1 MAAHSDDPND
11 LESRLDYDESDDLDI
26 PEQANKH
33 PEHDRA
39 DFHEFLS
46 SLQKTMSTQTALL
59 SILVA
64 ERQDEKRTNTS
75 SVPASASSS
84 KRQKY
89 DSNDTQPQVG
99 LQDIAAETATTNA
112 SEEAT
117 NNASEEATNSVSESD
132 NEQHTSEQND
142 DRLSVHG
149 DEHDPDLAGS
159 MSEDEDNTSLLT
171 KIGESLCPTEDH
183 GPQVIEKLS
192 QLVNT
197 KFVMD
202 LDLEKRKQLSEKYK
216 TPKNCEA
223 LYVPRVNPEIW
234 GKLNPTTKQR
244 DIKMSTLQDLLLRVS
259 NAVIISL
266 NTLLDCREKR
276 SIPDYKS
283 VMSNLIDCI
292 ASIALIG
299 HVHKELSFKRRDQI
313 RPSLTNEFKPACSRN
328 NKIEKSLFGDDL
340 SKVLQDLRATS
351 KVVNNLTHMPT
362 SGKPRSSAN
371 YNSAST
377 SRPHFLPHQGGAI
390 TLPGPIDH
398 TGKIKAQQRRS
409 S

>member
-1 MAAHSDDPND
+1 M
-11 LESRLDYDESDDLDI
+11 
-26 PEQANKH
+26 
-33 PEHDRA
+33 
-39 DFHEFLS
+39 
-46 SLQKTMSTQTALL
+46 
-59 SILVA
+59 
-64 ERQDEKRTNTS
+64 
-75 SVPASASSS
+75 
-84 KRQKY
+84 
-89 DSNDTQPQVG
+89 
-99 LQDIAAETATTNA
+99 
-112 SEEAT
+112 
-117 NNASEEATNSVSESD
+117 
-132 NEQHTSEQND
+132 
-142 DRLSVHG
+142 HG
-149 DEHDPDLAGS
+149 DDHDPDLAGP

-202 LDLEKRKQLSEKYK
+202 LDLEKRKQLFQKYK
-216 TPKNCEA
+216 TPN
-223 LYVPRVNPEIW
+223 VPRVNPEIW
-234 GKLNPTTKQR
+234 GKLNPITKQR

-292 ASIALIG
+292 ALIG

-313 RPSLTNEFKPACSRN
+313 RPSLTNELKPACSRN
-328 NKIEKSLFGDDL
+328 NKIHKSLFGDDL

-351 KVVNNLTHMPT
+351 KVVNNLTHMPN

-371 YNSAST
+371 HNSAST
-377 SRPHFLPHQGGAI
+377 SRPHFYRIRGGAI
-390 TLPGPIDH
+390 TLPDPIDH

-409 S
+409 SREHELFSLRGKRFSPIC

>member
-1 MAAHSDDPND
+1 FDYFYAVYLGNMAAHSDDPND
-11 LESRLDYDESDDLDI
+11 LESRLDYDESDDLDM
-26 PEQANKH
+26 PEQTNKD

-64 ERQDEKRTNTS
+64 ERQGEKRANTS
-75 SVPASASSS
+75 SVTASASSS

-89 DSNDTQPQVG
+89 DSNDIQPQVG

-117 NNASEEATNSVSESD
+117 NNASAEATNSVSESD
-132 NEQHTSEQND
+132 NEQYTSEQND

-216 TPKNCEA
+216 TPKN
-223 LYVPRVNPEIW
+223 Y
-234 GKLNPTTKQR
+234 
-244 DIKMSTLQDLLLRVS
+244 
-259 NAVIISL
+259 
-266 NTLLDCREKR
+266 CREKR

-283 VMSNLIDCI
+283 VMSNLIDC
-292 ASIALIG
+292 IALIG

-313 RPSLTNEFKPACSRN
+313 RPSLTNEFKPACSCN
-328 NKIEKSLFGDDL
+328 NKMEKSLFGDNL
-340 SKVLQDLRATS
+340 SKA
-351 KVVNNLTHMPT
+351 
-362 SGKPRSSAN
+362 
-371 YNSAST
+371 
-377 SRPHFLPHQGGAI
+377 
-390 TLPGPIDH
+390 
-398 TGKIKAQQRRS
+398 
-409 S
+409 

>member
-1 MAAHSDDPND
+1 VSQLRPA
-11 LESRLDYDESDDLDI
+11 R
-26 PEQANKH
+26 ANV
-33 PEHDRA
+33 R
-39 DFHEFLS
+39 
-46 SLQKTMSTQTALL
+46 
-59 SILVA
+59 
-64 ERQDEKRTNTS
+64 N
-75 SVPASASSS
+75 
-84 KRQKY
+84 

-99 LQDIAAETATTNA
+99 LQDKAAETATTNA
-112 SEEAT
+112 PEEAT
-117 NNASEEATNSVSESD
+117 INASGEATNSVSESD

-149 DEHDPDLAGS
+149 DDHDPDLAGP

-183 GPQVIEKLS
+183 GPQVIEKLA

-216 TPKNCEA
+216 TQKNCEA

-234 GKLNPTTKQR
+234 GKLNPITKQR

-266 NTLLDCREKR
+266 NTLLDCGEKR

-283 VMSNLIDCI
+283 VMSNLIDC
-292 ASIALIG
+292 IALIG

-313 RPSLTNEFKPACSRN
+313 RPSLTNELKPACSRN
-328 NKIEKSLFGDDL
+328 NKIHKSLFGDDL

-351 KVVNNLTHMPT
+351 KVVNNLTHMPN
-362 SGKPRSSAN
+362 SGKSRSSADHN
-371 YNSAST
+371 ST
-377 SRPHFLPHQGGAI
+377 STSTPSFFTASGEGPLPSPTQSIIPVKSRPNKEEVHENMNCFLS
-390 TLPGPIDH
+390 
-398 TGKIKAQQRRS
+398 QR
-409 S
+409 

>member
-11 LESRLDYDESDDLDI
+11 LESRLDYDESDDLDML
-26 PEQANKH
+26 EQANKD
-33 PEHDRA
+33 PEHDKA
-39 DFHEFLS
+39 DF
-46 SLQKTMSTQTALL
+46 
-59 SILVA
+59 
-64 ERQDEKRTNTS
+64 REKRANTS
-75 SVPASASSS
+75 SVTASASSS

-89 DSNDTQPQVG
+89 DSKDTQPQVG
-99 LQDIAAETATTNA
+99 FIQDIAAETATTNA
-112 SEEAT
+112 SEKAT

-132 NEQHTSEQND
+132 NEQHTNEQND

-149 DEHDPDLAGS
+149 DEHDPDFVGS

-171 KIGESLCPTEDH
+171 KIGESLCLTEDH
-183 GPQVIEKLS
+183 GPQVIKKLS

-202 LDLEKRKQLSEKYK
+202 LDLKKRKQLSEKYK

-266 NTLLDCREKR
+266 NTRLDCREKR

-292 ASIALIG
+292 ALIG
-299 HVHKELSFKRRDQI
+299 HVHKELS
-313 RPSLTNEFKPACSRN
+313 
-328 NKIEKSLFGDDL
+328 
-340 SKVLQDLRATS
+340 
-351 KVVNNLTHMPT
+351 
-362 SGKPRSSAN
+362 
-371 YNSAST
+371 
-377 SRPHFLPHQGGAI
+377 
-390 TLPGPIDH
+390 
-398 TGKIKAQQRRS
+398 
-409 S
+409 

>member
-1 MAAHSDDPND
+1 
-11 LESRLDYDESDDLDI
+11 
-26 PEQANKH
+26 
-33 PEHDRA
+33 
-39 DFHEFLS
+39 
-46 SLQKTMSTQTALL
+46 MSTQTALL

-64 ERQDEKRTNTS
+64 ERQGEKRANTS
-75 SVPASASSS
+75 SVTASASSS

-99 LQDIAAETATTNA
+99 LQDVAAETATTNA

-117 NNASEEATNSVSESD
+117 NSASEEATNSVSESD

-149 DEHDPDLAGS
+149 DEHDPDFAGS

-202 LDLEKRKQLSEKYK
+202 LNLEKRKQLSEKYK

-244 DIKMSTLQDLLLRVS
+244 DIKMTTLQDLLLRVS

-266 NTLLDCREKR
+266 KTLLDCREKR
-276 SIPDYKS
+276 SIPD
-283 VMSNLIDCI
+283 
-292 ASIALIG
+292 
-299 HVHKELSFKRRDQI
+299 
-313 RPSLTNEFKPACSRN
+313 
-328 NKIEKSLFGDDL
+328 
-340 SKVLQDLRATS
+340 
-351 KVVNNLTHMPT
+351 
-362 SGKPRSSAN
+362 
-371 YNSAST
+371 
-377 SRPHFLPHQGGAI
+377 
-390 TLPGPIDH
+390 
-398 TGKIKAQQRRS
+398 
-409 S
+409 

>member
-1 MAAHSDDPND
+1 MTAHSDDPND
-11 LESRLDYDESDDLDI
+11 LESRLDYDESDDLDML
-26 PEQANKH
+26 EQANKD

-39 DFHEFLS
+39 DL
-46 SLQKTMSTQTALL
+46 
-59 SILVA
+59 
-64 ERQDEKRTNTS
+64 N
-75 SVPASASSS
+75 SVIVHFSGRSFI
-84 KRQKY
+84 
-89 DSNDTQPQVG
+89 
-99 LQDIAAETATTNA
+99 QDIAAETATTNA

-216 TPKNCEA
+216 TPENCEA
-223 LYVPRVNPEIW
+223 LYAPRVNPEIW

-292 ASIALIG
+292 ALIG
-299 HVHKELSFKRRDQI
+299 HVHKELSFKRRDQDQ
-313 RPSLTNEFKPACSRN
+313 T
-328 NKIEKSLFGDDL
+328 KSD
-340 SKVLQDLRATS
+340 K
-351 KVVNNLTHMPT
+351 
-362 SGKPRSSAN
+362 
-371 YNSAST
+371 
-377 SRPHFLPHQGGAI
+377 
-390 TLPGPIDH
+390 
-398 TGKIKAQQRRS
+398 
-409 S
+409 